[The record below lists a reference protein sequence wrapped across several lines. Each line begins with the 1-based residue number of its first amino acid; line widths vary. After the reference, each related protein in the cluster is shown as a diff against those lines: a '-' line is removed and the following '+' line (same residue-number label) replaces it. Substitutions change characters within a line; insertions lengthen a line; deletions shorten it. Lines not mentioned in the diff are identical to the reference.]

1 MVRPHSSL
9 LVATLYLGPMGSLWT
24 YIEGMDVPCLLVTG
38 ANGSDLAAW
47 AGFGTLALLEDVYSS
62 CMLWCGPILLCLLQ
76 HCIWAPWEAFGHILK
91 EWMSLVS
98 FSRGQTAPIWLP
110 GPGLALWPSLKTF
123 TPPVCYGA
131 APFFSACCNIVFGPH
146 GKPLDI
152 Y

>member
-1 MVRPHSSL
+1 MSL
-9 LVATLYLGPMGSLWT
+9 VSFSRGQMAPIWLPGPS
-24 YIEGMDVPCLLVTG
+24 
-38 ANGSDLAAW
+38 
-47 AGFGTLALLEDVYSS
+47 LALWPSLYDVCSS
-62 CMLWCGPILLCLLQ
+62 CMLWCVPILLCLLQ

-110 GPGLALWPSLKTF
+110 GPGSALWPSLKTL
-123 TPPVCYGA
+123 TPLVCYGA
-131 APFFSACCNIVFGPH
+131 AQFFSACFNIVFGPH